1 MKKPFPLRRSIL
13 GLVVFGVVNSVKA
26 FMIEFGLIITGGGI
40 IVGSLY
46 YLGVSVTSPATDR
59 EQQLAQQYG
68 PVGGK
73 VQTGSGAG
81 ISMAL
86 VGWQI
91 GLYSMPFDVVNPP
104 ADSYSESMLS
114 SPVSGFTLQYG
125 MAYDTNRNL
134 LPWIGSPPAFVSS
147 NTPVQSAKSSVVCD
161 VLSVTTNSVDFTVSV
176 DGLTWCFFGD
186 DLAAGDYTY
195 FWIKSQTVIIERTT
209 DFVDWTPI
217 FTNAA
222 CQINAA
228 QFFTDTNAPADRG
241 FYRVMKQ

>member
-1 MKKPFPLRRSIL
+1 MKTNPPLRRSIL

-81 ISMAL
+81 INMAL

-91 GLYSMPFDVVNPP
+91 GLYSMPLDVVNPP
-104 ADSYSESMLS
+104 AVSSIESMPS
-114 SPVSGFTLQYG
+114 SPASGFTLQYG
-125 MAYDTNRNL
+125 MAYDTNRNMT
-134 LPWIGSPPAFVSS
+134 PWIGSPPDFVSS

-161 VLSVTTNSVDFTVSV
+161 TLYSTTNSCYFTVSV

-186 DLAAGDYTY
+186 DLEAGNYTY
-195 FWIKSQTVIIERTT
+195 FWIGKQTVTIERTT

-222 CQINAA
+222 CQVNAA

-241 FYRVMKQ
+241 FYRVLTQ